1 MPLDKQGTPQPAVI
15 STSTY
20 RAGYDEI
27 DFRPRNSYCFE
38 CNSNIKLTDLKEK
51 PENYIF
57 HSDGHV
63 SHKNGCNFN

>member
-1 MPLDKQGTPQPAVI
+1 MAGKGDKRRKESFGLVQKNW
-15 STSTY
+15 
-20 RAGYDEI
+20 DEI

-38 CNSNIKLTDLKEK
+38 CNSSIKPADLKEN

-57 HSDGHV
+57 HKDGYV